1 MKPKKVELPDFETKL
16 FKGLKLVS
24 KKLIKEAKEKNQE
37 LVVFRNGKI
46 RRIKY

>member
-1 MKPKKVELPDFETKL
+1 MKSKKIEMPEFEAKL

-24 KKLIKEAKEKNQE
+24 KKLIKEAKENKGE

-46 RRIKY
+46 RKSKY